1 MKTLLIGLVSIL
13 SLQAHTREMND
24 FKDLFLE
31 AQAQNNKFL
40 LMSNEPPQPN
50 AHPGMMKVKITK
62 NTFVQ
67 DADGAYHWDKKSVC
81 QNSVLLEIADART
94 GPVSS
99 RSANLITCLS
109 SLDGVDKNVN
119 VGGLMSLE
127 NTNVFDDEQKVDLK
141 VAGAYMTYGKVA
153 SSKESE
159 FTFRYSVSA
168 SRDLGQKS
176 FLVSIQPEVICAS
189 SSTGSTTPKK
199 AKLIGDSN
207 PTNCTTNEFFS
218 AIVELIDLAP
228 R

>member
-13 SLQAHTREMND
+13 SLQVHAREMND

-31 AQAQNNKFL
+31 AQTQNNKFL
-40 LMSNEPPQPN
+40 HNNNESPPPN
-50 AHPGMMKVKITK
+50 AHPGMMKVQITK

-81 QNSVLLEIADART
+81 QNSVLIEIADART
-94 GPVSS
+94 GPVQP
-99 RSANLITCLS
+99 RSANLISCLS
-109 SLDGVDKNVN
+109 SLDGVEKNVN

-189 SSTGSTTPKK
+189 SSTGSTPPKK